1 MECRM
6 MLNSN
11 PTARGALLAAGD
23 VAKTLALSVRSV
35 RRLIAS
41 GELPSVRLGRAVRV
55 RQIDVDALIGRQWR
69 GGGL

>member
-1 MECRM
+1 

-11 PTARGALLAAGD
+11 PTARGALLTASD
-23 VAKTLALSVRSV
+23 IAKTLALSVRSV

-55 RQIDVDALIGRQWR
+55 RQIDVDALIGRQLR